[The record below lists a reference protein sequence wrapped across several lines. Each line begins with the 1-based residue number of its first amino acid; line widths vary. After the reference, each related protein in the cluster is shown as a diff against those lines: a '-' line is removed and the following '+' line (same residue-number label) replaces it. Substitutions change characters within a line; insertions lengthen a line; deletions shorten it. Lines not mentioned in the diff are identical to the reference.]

1 VGGGYLVEER
11 KAVEEGEQ
19 ARGGGGEVGSRALA
33 DGPPEFGRH
42 RRFEPLHGEPVEWKA
57 AGGSDENGRNRAEKT
72 LFLLVSIKFFLMETG
87 SKNMNLKIESEYAD
101 IQKWI
106 NIDEKPEN

>member
-1 VGGGYLVEER
+1 MEER

-42 RRFEPLHGEPVEWKA
+42 RRFEPLHGEPVEA
-57 AGGSDENGRNRAEKT
+57 AGWRVWIGDVSFKTQGRAIGP
-72 LFLLVSIKFFLMETG
+72 F
-87 SKNMNLKIESEYAD
+87 
-101 IQKWI
+101 
-106 NIDEKPEN
+106 